1 MANRGNQHISHGFSW
16 HGASRGP
23 SAIAELLVLKLT
35 VKKHYVDQVRQKIHG
50 TFLWPMVYWC
60 ELLYESWRAAVTWSV
75 HPSGLLL
82 LGLWSNNRVAN
93 VQAFLVEYLTNNL

>member
-35 VKKHYVDQVRQKIHG
+35 VKKHYVDQVRQNIHG
-50 TFLWPMVYWC
+50 TFLWPKMYWC
-60 ELLYESWRAAVTWSV
+60 ELLYESWR
-75 HPSGLLL
+75 GLLL